1 MPIDVTLK
9 DHIAT
14 VLINRPEAMNSI
26 DPETRGQM
34 YEAWARIRED
44 KEIHVAVIT
53 GAGNKAFCTGADLK
67 KTNPPRESFA
77 ELLLMENNPGNITHT
92 FGGTDKPIIAAVN
105 GYAMGGGMEL
115 ALACDIC
122 IASENASFALS
133 EVRIGSL
140 PASGSVQRLPRSI
153 GRSDAML
160 MILTGDRIDAAE
172 AMRMGFV
179 SKVVPRGELMPA
191 AYAIARRIA
200 QNAPL
205 SVRALKRLVTQ
216 GTDMPLVHA
225 LDLDRYMWGLLRDTE
240 DRIEGRKAFAEKRAP
255 VYKGK

>member
-1 MPIDVTLK
+1 
-9 DHIAT
+9 
-14 VLINRPEAMNSI
+14 
-26 DPETRGQM
+26 
-34 YEAWARIRED
+34 
-44 KEIHVAVIT
+44 
-53 GAGNKAFCTGADLK
+53 
-67 KTNPPRESFA
+67 
-77 ELLLMENNPGNITHT
+77 
-92 FGGTDKPIIAAVN
+92 
-105 GYAMGGGMEL
+105 MGGGMEL

-133 EVRIGSL
+133 EVRIGSI

-160 MILTGDRIDAAE
+160 MLLTGDRVSATE

-179 SKVVPRGELMPA
+179 SRVVPRSELMDQA
-191 AYAIARRIA
+191 HAIATRIA

-225 LDLDRYMWGLLRDTE
+225 LDLDRYLWGLLRDTE
-240 DRIEGRKAFAEKRAP
+240 DRIEGRKAFAEKRP
-255 VYKGK
+255 PRYKGK

>member
-1 MPIDVTLK
+1 MPIELSVANR
-9 DHIAT
+9 IAV

-34 YEAWARIRED
+34 YAAWARIRD
-44 KEIHVAVIT
+44 DDSIHVAIIT
-53 GAGNKAFCTGADLK
+53 GAGEKAFCTGADLK
-67 KTNPPRESFA
+67 KTNPPKESFA
-77 ELLLMENNPGNITHT
+77 EMMLMRDDPGNITHT

-133 EVRIGSL
+133 EVRIGSI

-160 MILTGDRIDAAE
+160 MLLTGDRVNAAD

-179 SKVVPRGELMPA
+179 SKVVPHGELMPLA
-191 AYAIARRIA
+191 QAIAGRIA

-225 LDLDRYMWGLLRDTE
+225 LDLDRYLWGLLRDTE
-240 DRIEGRKAFAEKRAP
+240 DRLEGRKAFAEKRP
-255 VYKGK
+255 PNYKGK